1 VVVIAT
7 AMIGKLHRI
16 VRFTLTV
23 VAIVV
28 ASVNVCKVGVY
39 VGFMVAAFAGQG
51 HNIASRQYRNV

>member
-1 VVVIAT
+1 
-7 AMIGKLHRI
+7 MIGELRHA
-16 VRFTLTV
+16 VRVFFAV